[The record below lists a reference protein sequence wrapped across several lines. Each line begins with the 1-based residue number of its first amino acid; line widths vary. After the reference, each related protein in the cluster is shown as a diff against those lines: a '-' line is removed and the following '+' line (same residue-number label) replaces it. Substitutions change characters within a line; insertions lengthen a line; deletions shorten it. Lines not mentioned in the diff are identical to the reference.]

1 MTNSIKIVD
10 KNRNGAI
17 IFSSYIRERLM
28 ESVAYN
34 KKILSAGKLLFVS
47 CFLAYSTAYLCRIN
61 YTAALTAIVADGV
74 FSKSHAGLI
83 GTVYFFC
90 YGAGQVFSGI
100 LGDRVSP
107 YKMIGTGLLG
117 TILANIAM
125 PLCSSSYVVMS
136 VIWGINGI
144 VQSMLWTPILYIMS
158 NVLPDTQRDKAC
170 LYMAASYPLGS
181 LLSYIL
187 SAATIRFAS
196 WHFAFYAPAAI
207 ASLVLVLWCVSSAKT
222 SRVLGR
228 GERVNRKSNGQPQ
241 KTMPLAKLFAVSG
254 AAIIC
259 IGILIQGMLKDGVT
273 SWVPTLIT
281 EKYSVSASFSVLLS
295 AVLPII
301 NLSGAWFATKLFEGG
316 FRRNEAAAAAFCFAL
331 TLIPLVGLI
340 FVGKYHIAL
349 CVLFFATFTTLI
361 VAINH
366 LFITLIP
373 VRFAKY
379 GRASTVGG
387 IFNSCTYIGSAVSTY
402 CFGAVSER
410 LGWTA
415 TVLFWL
421 ILGAAGAAVCLACVR
436 KYGKFANAE
445 S

>member
-1 MTNSIKIVD
+1 MTLTAD
-10 KNRNGAI
+10 
-17 IFSSYIRERLM
+17 
-28 ESVAYN
+28 N
-34 KKILSAGKLLFVS
+34 KKRLSAGKLLFVS

-125 PLCSSSYVVMS
+125 PLCSSSYIVMS
-136 VIWGINGI
+136 VIWGVNGI

-158 NVLPDTQRDKAC
+158 NVLPDSQRDKAC

-181 LLSYIL
+181 LFSYIL
-187 SAATIRFAS
+187 SAATIKFAS
-196 WHFAFYAPAAI
+196 WHFAFFVPAAI
-207 ASLVLVLWCVSSAKT
+207 ATLVLVLWCVSSAKT
-222 SRVLGR
+222 SKVLGR
-228 GERVNRKSNGQPQ
+228 GGEVSKKESNGQPR

-254 AAIIC
+254 AVVIC
-259 IGILIQGMLKDGVT
+259 VGILIQGMLKDGVT

-316 FRRNEAAAAAFCFAL
+316 FKRNEAAAAAFCFGL
-331 TLIPLVGLI
+331 TLIPLAGLI

-415 TVLFWL
+415 TVVFWL
-421 ILGAAGAAVCLACVR
+421 ILGALGAAVCLACAR
-436 KYGKFANAE
+436 KYGKFANDGGCK
-445 S
+445 